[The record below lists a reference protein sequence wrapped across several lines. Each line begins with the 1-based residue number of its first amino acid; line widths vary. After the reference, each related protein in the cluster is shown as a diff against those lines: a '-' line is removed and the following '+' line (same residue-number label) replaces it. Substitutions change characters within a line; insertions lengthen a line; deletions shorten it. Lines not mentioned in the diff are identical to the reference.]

1 MEEQTPTQPK
11 EPIKIE
17 NATHV
22 IGWIESFLG
31 IIKKYGI
38 SKIIIASLLLAI
50 VCVFFY
56 FIFNPTKAFEAYDN
70 YKQTRHDE
78 LIELRTDNAPKVQSL
93 IDKLTMK
100 VDASRTLVLEMHNGN
115 FGEGGLPFTRATATY
130 EALNI
135 GISPI
140 SAQYENTSLSLMPF
154 ASYLLKEGYFAA
166 KEYNDAIRQVTG
178 TLLDVDHNILIAT
191 KLRRYNPLTIVFY
204 SGLIAAVPSVLYAA
218 LAGDLPGI
226 GAVFAARPDAL
237 VLNVLLAVFCSVLP
251 YGLYNTAVK
260 TMAASKASIL
270 ATFEPIAA
278 ALFGLVLFQET
289 VTSAGW
295 LGIVCEVAALVLL
308 QLPEKQHAS

>member
-50 VCVFFY
+50 VCIFFY
-56 FIFNPTKAFEAYDN
+56 FIFNPTKAFEAYDA
-70 YKQTRHDE
+70 YRETRHDE

-100 VDASRTLVLEMHNGN
+100 VDATRALVLEMHNGN

-135 GISPI
+135 GATPI
-140 SAQYENTSLSLMPF
+140 SAQYEGVSLSLMPF
-154 ASYLLKEGYFAA
+154 ANYLIKEGYFYGNTEDIAEIDRGLYY
-166 KEYNDAIRQVTG
+166 KMKSNG
-178 TLLDVDHNILIAT
+178 TEH
-191 KLRRYNPLTIVFY
+191 
-204 SGLIAAVPSVLYAA
+204 
-218 LAGDLPGI
+218 
-226 GAVFAARPDAL
+226 FAACTIIGIDKPLGFLFVSFDHKPDMTTHNCQEVRENIRHISMEL
-237 VLNVLLAVFCSVLP
+237 
-251 YGLYNTAVK
+251 
-260 TMAASKASIL
+260 SIFL
-270 ATFEPIAA
+270 
-278 ALFGLVLFQET
+278 
-289 VTSAGW
+289 
-295 LGIVCEVAALVLL
+295 EV
-308 QLPEKQHAS
+308 EKQLGKEKRK

>member
-154 ASYLLKEGYFAA
+154 ASYLLKEGYFCGDTDQIEEIDRGLYY
-166 KEYNDAIRQVTG
+166 KMKSNG
-178 TLLDVDHNILIAT
+178 TEH
-191 KLRRYNPLTIVFY
+191 
-204 SGLIAAVPSVLYAA
+204 
-218 LAGDLPGI
+218 
-226 GAVFAARPDAL
+226 FAACTIIGIDKPLGFLFVSYTSKPDEITHDCEEVRENIRHISMEL
-237 VLNVLLAVFCSVLP
+237 
-251 YGLYNTAVK
+251 
-260 TMAASKASIL
+260 SIL
-270 ATFEPIAA
+270 
-278 ALFGLVLFQET
+278 L
-289 VTSAGW
+289 
-295 LGIVCEVAALVLL
+295 EV
-308 QLPEKQHAS
+308 EKQLGEAKKK